1 MKAKMALFGQ
11 HATDN
16 LQDGWEIG
24 PELETVDIG
33 AAKAAYLKAEKQVNK
48 SNADAFEQG
57 TFDGFRNALD
67 LLRIDYS
74 DWQ

>member
-1 MKAKMALFGQ
+1 MTIQEAREAFEQGQ
-11 HATDN
+11 
-16 LQDGWEIG
+16 EIYRNI
-24 PELETVDIG
+24 E